1 MNPAGFSK
9 ANKCPKESSDWC
21 SENNYCLSTKYEAII
36 DLAINL
42 GCDYLK
48 ELEVG
53 ANARYRSH
61 AIIGE
66 FLKVLATVIEEEQ
79 LSCLTKSKFYS
90 LLTDESTDISY
101 LSFKSV
107 DIDKLRG
114 FASDVAN
121 VMV

>member
-1 MNPAGFSK
+1 MT
-9 ANKCPKESSDWC
+9 
-21 SENNYCLSTKYEAII
+21 TKYEAII

-61 AIIGE
+61 GE

-90 LLTDESTDISY
+90 LLTDESTDIAMKKQLVLVARY
-101 LSFKSV
+101 LVGGVVTTAFIKYSRYF
-107 DIDKLRG
+107 R
-114 FASDVAN
+114 
-121 VMV
+121 